1 MSRFI
6 VMDRT
11 AHMPSSA
18 RGEYRRVAVVE
29 TDLPEGEEPKM
40 ISERARGVV
49 RLVRTWERLNVGKT
63 ERCAFQR
70 ALSEAYEL
78 AESL

>member
-6 VMDRT
+6 VMDR
-11 AHMPSSA
+11 AAQMPSTVRSP
-18 RGEYRRVAVVE
+18 YRRVAVVE
-29 TDLPEGEEPKM
+29 TTLPEGQEPKM
-40 ISERARGVV
+40 ISARAKGVV
-49 RLVRTWERLNVGKT
+49 RIVRTWERQYVGET

-70 ALSEAYEL
+70 ALAEAYEL